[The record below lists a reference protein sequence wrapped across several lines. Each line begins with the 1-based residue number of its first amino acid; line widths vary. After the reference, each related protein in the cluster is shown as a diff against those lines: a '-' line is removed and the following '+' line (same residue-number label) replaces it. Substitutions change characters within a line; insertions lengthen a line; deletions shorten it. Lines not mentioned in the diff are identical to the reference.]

1 MPKDI
6 GDWRVALVTEA
17 KGAVAKLGFADELAN
32 PEAKESEEAPK
43 ADANGTLNVADI
55 KWAKPAL
62 AKGAVGKEPK
72 SVTDAVKT
80 GDIILVQRK
89 PRAKKD
95 KSDDRIT
102 AYNLRQIP
110 KVNGGLIAMDP
121 HTGRVLSLVGG
132 YSFEQSQ
139 FNRATQAKRQPGSAF
154 KPFVY
159 AAALDNGFTPAS
171 QVLDAPFVIERQDIA
186 VSYTH
191 LTLPTK
197 A

>member
-1 MPKDI
+1 MCIRD
-6 GDWRVALVTEA
+6 R
-17 KGAVAKLGFADELAN
+17 
-32 PEAKESEEAPK
+32 
-43 ADANGTLNVADI
+43 
-55 KWAKPAL
+55 
-62 AKGAVGKEPK
+62 
-72 SVTDAVKT
+72 
-80 GDIILVQRK
+80 RK

-171 QVLDAPFVIERQDIA
+171 QVLDAPFVIERQDIECEENELGSLELRKVDEDGQVQIQA
-186 VSYTH
+186 EEDEEEAAEEDECERFYKPSNYNTGKFYG
-191 LTLPTK
+191 LSTLRLGLEK
-197 A
+197 LSLIHI